1 MADKSII
8 VNLEAR
14 VRHLIETHEKLAT
27 LCAEL
32 KAECTK
38 LRGENRQLEEQNR
51 ALKHDLARR
60 ELAESLAGESKNR
73 DKARA
78 RVNRL
83 MREVDK
89 CIALVGRLEND
100 AARQQMKE
108 E

>member
-1 MADKSII
+1 MAEKSII
-8 VNLEAR
+8 VNLESR
-14 VRHLIETHEKLAT
+14 VRQLIVAHEKLAS

-38 LRGENRQLEEQNR
+38 LRAENRQLEEQNR
-51 ALKHDLARR
+51 SLKSDLARR
-60 ELAESLAGESKNR
+60 ELAESLTGESKNR
-73 DKARA
+73 DKARV

-83 MREVDK
+83 MREVDA